1 MIHSFLI
8 GLVAGA
14 RAMTPFAAVSDAA
27 HRGHLPADNG
37 APSWLGSPLVSAG
50 TKALAA
56 GELWG
61 DKMHSAPDRIV
72 IAGLLARLVTGGIAG
87 AALAPRRHAVAGGV
101 LGATGAIIAAYVTF
115 DLRMRALRKY
125 GQASTGLVEDAIT
138 VGAAQMVV
146 AGAARGQHGQLPPQ
160 PRRRFPLHQRR

>member
-1 MIHSFLI
+1 
-8 GLVAGA
+8 
-14 RAMTPFAAVSDAA
+14 MTPFAAVSDAA
-27 HRGHLPADNG
+27 HRGHLPIDNG
-37 APSWLGSPLVSAG
+37 APRWLGSPLVSAG

-87 AALAPRRHAVAGGV
+87 AALAPRRHAMAGAA
-101 LGATGAIIAAYVTF
+101 LGATGAIVAAYVTF
-115 DLRMRALRKY
+115 DLRMRALRRY

-138 VGAAQMVV
+138 VGAARMVV
-146 AGAARGQHGQLPPQ
+146 AGVGRAEHERIRNA
-160 PRRRFPLHQRR
+160 